1 MSPTVDK
8 SRSWRWQGSWR
19 SALGILLLAFA
30 SFGARAD
37 SIPRPEGIQ
46 PDVNFWIRVYT
57 EVTTNEGFL
66 HDERNLS
73 VIYDTL
79 KFGAGTSPRDRQRQ
93 VDERRD
99 RHIAALRRIVAALP
113 SEADR
118 DALSAEDKR
127 ILALWGP
134 NPSAIL
140 LRDATQRIRFQL
152 GQADRFKE
160 GLIRSSSWETHI
172 AETFANQGLPPELA
186 VLPHVESSFNAAA
199 YSKVGAAG
207 LWQFMRSTGRR
218 YMRVDDAVD
227 ERLDPYRST
236 EAAAQLLAY
245 NYRVLGS
252 WPLALTAYNHG
263 AAGMRRA
270 KESVGTDDFVKI
282 NRTYNSRT
290 FGFASRNFFPS
301 FLAALT
307 IDENPEK
314 YFGPLQRRPEQKFHE
329 LTMPAYVRLAT
340 LERTL
345 ALDREQLRALNP
357 AWRPAIYSG
366 TRLVPR
372 GYRLRLPAD
381 TAEKWTADLLSS
393 RLPPNEL
400 YAGQITPRTHRV
412 RRGESLASIAPKYGL
427 SAQRLAELN
436 NLSANA
442 QLRAGRRLALPEQLP
457 RVIGAPSTPAA
468 TAVVAA
474 LPASPENATAAS
486 APAEDFYVVRRGDS
500 LQLIAARVRVPEGQL
515 LRMNRLKDPD
525 RLYEGQRLRIAG
537 EPEAVVVVAATADE
551 AETKVATIDA
561 ARGEAQREG
570 AVVEVVRE
578 ETTRR
583 IGTGEPTRGR
593 YRSAATVAMEAATTP
608 EVASSVV
615 KAAEDA
621 REPVSA
627 AQAEELSP
635 ALGPVSASQALAD
648 SIDYQVRDDG
658 TIRVEATETLGH
670 YADWLRIPTQR
681 LRVVN
686 NLKAR
691 STVQLGQKL
700 KLDYSKV
707 SRETFEQLRRDYHAK
722 LQGEYFAQHRIAGTE
737 VYIVRRGD
745 SLWTMTQ
752 RFSNLPIWLLR
763 QYNPDTDL
771 SDLRA
776 GTQVVMP
783 RVEVLAGS

>member
-1 MSPTVDK
+1 M
-8 SRSWRWQGSWR
+8 
-19 SALGILLLAFA
+19 AAHA
-30 SFGARAD
+30 N
-37 SIPRPEGIQ
+37 SIPRPEALQ

-66 HDERNLS
+66 HDERNLT
-73 VIYDTL
+73 VVYDTL
-79 KFGAGTSPRDRQRQ
+79 KFDGRTSPRERQRV

-99 RHIAALRRIVAALP
+99 RHVAALRRIIAALP
-113 SEADR
+113 TEAGR
-118 DALSAEDKR
+118 DALSDEDKR
-127 ILALWGP
+127 ILAMWGP

-160 GLIRSSSWETHI
+160 GLIRSTTWEGHI

-186 VLPHVESSFNAAA
+186 ALPHVESSFNAAA

-270 KESVGTDDFVKI
+270 KETVGTDDFVKI

-314 YFGPLQRRPEQKFHE
+314 YFGAIQRRPEQKFRE
-329 LTMPAYVRLAT
+329 ITMPAYVRLAT
-340 LERTL
+340 LEQTL
-345 ALDREQLRALNP
+345 DLDREQLRALNP
-357 AWRPAIYSG
+357 AWRPPIYNG

-381 TAEKWTADLLSS
+381 TAEKWTADLLHS
-393 RLPPNEL
+393 RLPPSEL

-412 RRGESLASIAPKYGL
+412 RKGETLASIAPKYGMT
-427 SAQRLAELN
+427 AARLAEIN
-436 NLSANA
+436 GLSAGA
-442 QLRAGRRLALPEQLP
+442 SLRAGRRLHLPEQLP
-457 RVIGAPSTPAA
+457 RLLAGGAAPARA
-468 TAVVAA
+468 AVS
-474 LPASPENATAAS
+474 PSPENATAAS
-486 APAEDFYVVRRGDS
+486 APADDFYVVRRGDS
-500 LQLIAARVRVPEGQL
+500 LQAIAARVRVPEAQL
-515 LRMNRLKDPD
+515 MRMNALKDPD

-537 EPEAVVVVAATADE
+537 EPPPAVVAAAAPE
-551 AETKVATIDA
+551 EMETRVATIDA
-561 ARGEAQREG
+561 ARGEAQREV
-570 AVVEVVRE
+570 AVVEAVRE
-578 ETTRR
+578 ETTRP
-583 IGTGEPTRGR
+583 IGTGEPKRGR
-593 YRSAATVAMEAATTP
+593 PRSAAVLAMEAATTP
-608 EVASSVV
+608 DVASSVV
-615 KAAEDA
+615 QAAEVA

-627 AQAEELSP
+627 SQAEELGP
-635 ALGPVSASQALAD
+635 ALGPVSVGQALAD

-670 YADWLRIPTQR
+670 YADWLQLPTQS
-681 LRVVN
+681 LRN
-686 NLKAR
+686 LNKLKAR
-691 STVQLGQKL
+691 QPVQLGQKL
-700 KLDYSKV
+700 KLDYSRV
-707 SRETFEQLRRDYHAK
+707 SREAFEQVRRDYHAK
-722 LQGEYFAQHRIAGTE
+722 LQGEFFVQHRIAGTE

-771 SDLRA
+771 SDLRP

-783 RVEVLAGS
+783 RVEILAGS

>member
-1 MSPTVDK
+1 MSPTVQK
-8 SRSWRWQGSWR
+8 SCARARLVFV
-19 SALGILLLAFA
+19 ALLATLAAPLVA
-30 SFGARAD
+30 SAE

-46 PDVNFWIRVYT
+46 SDVNFWIRVYT

-66 HDERNLS
+66 HDERNLA
-73 VIYDTL
+73 VVYDTL
-79 KFGAGTSPRDRQRQ
+79 KFSAGSSPRERQRI

-99 RHIAALRRIVAALP
+99 QHIAALRRIIAALP
-113 SEADR
+113 TNEGR
-118 DALSAEDKR
+118 EALSAEDKR
-127 ILALWGP
+127 LLAQWGP

-140 LRDATQRIRFQL
+140 LKDATTRIRFQL
-152 GQADRFKE
+152 GQADRFRE

-172 AETFANQGLPPELA
+172 AETFANQGLPQELA

-270 KESVGTDDFVKI
+270 RESVGTDDYVKI
-282 NRTYNSRT
+282 NRTYTSRT

-314 YFGPLQRRPEQKFHE
+314 YFGALERRPEQKFRE
-329 LTMPAYVRLAT
+329 VSMPAYVRLAT
-340 LERTL
+340 LER
-345 ALDREQLRALNP
+345 AIGVDREQLRVLNP
-357 AWRPAIYSG
+357 AWRPTIYNG

-381 TAEKWTADLLSS
+381 TAEKWTPDLLAA
-393 RLPPNEL
+393 RLPANEL
-400 YAGQITPRTHRV
+400 YAGQVTPRTYRV
-412 RRGESLASIAPKYGL
+412 RKGETMQAI
-427 SAQRLAELN
+427 AQRYGMTAARLGEMN
-436 NLSANA
+436 GLSANA
-442 QLRAGRRLALPEQLP
+442 SLRAGRRLQLPEQLP
-457 RVIGAPSTPAA
+457 RTLSGAAPTAA
-468 TAVVAA
+468 VAA
-474 LPASPENATAAS
+474 AENAPPSPANATAAS
-486 APAEDFYVVRRGDS
+486 APVGEFYVVRRGDS
-500 LQLIAARVRVPEGQL
+500 LEAISARVSVPQADL
-515 LRMNRLKDPD
+515 LKMNSLRNPD
-525 RLYEGQRLRIAG
+525 FLYEGQRLRIAG
-537 EPEAVVVVAATADE
+537 EAVASTPAETEVKVAA
-551 AETKVATIDA
+551 IDA

-570 AVVEVVRE
+570 AAVEVVRE
-578 ETTRR
+578 EITRP
-583 IGTGEPTRGR
+583 IGSGEPTRGR
-593 YRSAATVAMEAATTP
+593 ARSAATVAMEAATTP
-608 EVASSVV
+608 EVATAVV
-615 KAAEDA
+615 QAAESA

-635 ALGPVSASQALAD
+635 ALGPVSASQGLAD

-658 TIRVEATETLGH
+658 SIRVEATETLGQ
-670 YADWLRIPTQR
+670 YADWLQIPTQK
-681 LRVVN
+681 LRNVN
-686 NLKAR
+686 KLKPKQP
-691 STVQLGQKL
+691 VLLGQKL
-700 KLDYSKV
+700 NLDYSRV
-707 SRETFEQLRRDYHAK
+707 SREAFEQVRRDYHAR
-722 LQGEYFAQHRIAGTE
+722 LQGEFFVQHRIAGTE

-752 RFSNLPIWLLR
+752 KFSNLPIWLLR

-771 SDLRA
+771 SDLRP

-783 RVEVLAGS
+783 KVEVVSGS

>member
-1 MSPTVDK
+1 MLFV
-8 SRSWRWQGSWR
+8 
-19 SALGILLLAFA
+19 ALLATLA
-30 SFGARAD
+30 APLVSAAD
-37 SIPRPEGIQ
+37 KIPRPEGIQ
-46 PDVNFWIRVYT
+46 SDVNFWVRVYT
-57 EVTTNEGFL
+57 EVTTNEGLL
-66 HDERNLS
+66 HDERNLA
-73 VIYDTL
+73 VVYDTL
-79 KFGAGTSPRDRQRQ
+79 KFSAGSSPRERQHQ

-99 RHIAALRRIVAALP
+99 RHIAALRRIIAALP
-113 SEADR
+113 TEAGR
-118 DALSAEDKR
+118 AGLSAEDKR
-127 ILALWGP
+127 VLALWGP
-134 NPSAIL
+134 NPSPIIL
-140 LRDATQRIRFQL
+140 REATSRIRFQL

-270 KESVGTDDFVKI
+270 KESVGTDDYVRI
-282 NRTYNSRT
+282 NRTYTSRT

-314 YFGPLQRRPEQKFHE
+314 YFAALERRPEQKFRE
-329 LTMPAYVRLAT
+329 ITMPAYIRLST
-340 LERTL
+340 LER
-345 ALDREQLRALNP
+345 ALNVDREQLRVLNP
-357 AWRPAIYSG
+357 AWRPTIYNG

-372 GYRLRLPAD
+372 GYQLRLPAD
-381 TAEKWTADLLSS
+381 TAEKWTPDLLSAKV
-393 RLPPNEL
+393 PANEL
-400 YAGQITPRTHRV
+400 YAGQITPRTHKV
-412 RRGESLASIAPKYGL
+412 RKGETMAAI
-427 SAQRLAELN
+427 AQRYGMSAARLGEMN
-436 NLSANA
+436 GMSANA
-442 QLRAGRRLALPEQLP
+442 SLRAGRRLQLPEQLP
-457 RVIGAPSTPAA
+457 RTLSGAAPAA
-468 TAVVAA
+468 TVAA
-474 LPASPENATAAS
+474 TENAPASPANATAAS
-486 APAEDFYVVRRGDS
+486 APLGEFYVVRRGDS
-500 LQLIAARVRVPEGQL
+500 LETISSRVGVPQAEL
-515 LRMNRLKDPD
+515 LKMNSLRNPD
-525 RLYEGQRLRIAG
+525 FLYEGQRLRIAG
-537 EPEAVVVVAATADE
+537 EAVAVTQAEADVKVAA
-551 AETKVATIDA
+551 IDA

-570 AVVEVVRE
+570 AAVEVVRE
-578 ETTRR
+578 ETTRP
-583 IGTGEPTRGR
+583 IGSGEPTRGR
-593 YRSAATVAMEAATTP
+593 ARSAAAVAMEAASTP
-608 EVASSVV
+608 EVATAVV
-615 KAAEDA
+615 QAAESA

-635 ALGPVSASQALAD
+635 ALGPVSVTQGLAD
-648 SIDYQVRDDG
+648 SIDYQVREDG
-658 TIRVEATETLGH
+658 TIRVEATETLGQ
-670 YADWLRIPTQR
+670 YADWLQIPTQK
-681 LRVVN
+681 LRTVN
-686 NLKAR
+686 KLKAR
-691 STVQLGQKL
+691 QPVLLGQKL
-700 KLDYSKV
+700 ALDYSRV
-707 SRETFEQLRRDYHAK
+707 SREAFEQVRRDYHAK
-722 LQGEYFAQHRIAGTE
+722 LQAEFFVQHRIAGTE

-752 RFSNLPIWLLR
+752 KFSNLPVWLLR

-783 RVEVLAGS
+783 RVEVVSGS

>member
-1 MSPTVDK
+1 MSPTVVK
-8 SRSWRWQGSWR
+8 LPPAVRIL
-19 SALGILLLAFA
+19 ALSLLGLAA
-30 SFGARAD
+30 VISSGTAGAAQV
-37 SIPRPEGIQ
+37 IPRPEGIQ
-46 PDVNFWIRVYT
+46 QDVNFWIRVYT
-57 EVTTNEGFL
+57 EITTNEGFL

-73 VIYDTL
+73 VVYDTL
-79 KFGAGTSPRDRQRQ
+79 KFSAGSSQRERERQ
-93 VDERRD
+93 VDDRRD
-99 RHIAALRRIVAALP
+99 RYIAALRRIATALAT
-113 SEADR
+113 EAGR
-118 DALSAEDKR
+118 DGLSDEDKR
-127 ILALWGP
+127 VLALWGP
-134 NPSAIL
+134 NASTIL
-140 LRDATQRIRFQL
+140 LRDATERIRFQL
-152 GQADRFKE
+152 GQSDRFKE
-160 GLIRSSSWETHI
+160 DLIRSSTWQPHI

-245 NYRVLGS
+245 NYQVLGT

-270 KESVGTDDFVKI
+270 RETVGTDDFVKI

-307 IDENPEK
+307 VDENPEK
-314 YFGPLQRRPEQKFHE
+314 YFGPLDRRPELKFRE
-329 LTMPAYVRLAT
+329 LPMPAYVRLTT
-340 LERTL
+340 LERAL
-345 ALDREQLRALNP
+345 GLDREQLRMLNP
-357 AWRPAIYSG
+357 AWRPPIYNG

-381 TAEKWTADLLSS
+381 TAEKWTAELLAA

-412 RRGESLASIAPKYGL
+412 LKGESMAMIAARYGL
-427 SAQRLAELN
+427 SAQRLAEMN
-436 NLSANA
+436 SLSTNA
-442 QLRAGRRLALPEQLP
+442 QLRPGRRLALPEELP
-457 RVIGAPSTPAA
+457 RVIGAPQTAESVAVA
-468 TAVVAA
+468 AVVT
-474 LPASPENATAAS
+474 PSPENATAAS
-486 APAEDFYVVRRGDS
+486 APAKDYYVVRRGDS
-500 LQLIAARVRVPEGQL
+500 LQAIAARVKIPEAQL
-515 LRMNRLKDPD
+515 LKMNSLKDPD

-537 EPEAVVVVAATADE
+537 SEPTAVLAATAPDE
-551 AETKVATIDA
+551 VDTKVASIDA

-570 AVVEVVRE
+570 AAVELIRE
-578 ETTRR
+578 ESTRP
-583 IGTGEPTRGR
+583 IGSGEPTRGR
-593 YRSAATVAMEAATTP
+593 PRSAAVVAMEAATTP
-608 EVASSVV
+608 EVATS
-615 KAAEDA
+615 EDA

-627 AQAEELSP
+627 SQAEELSP
-635 ALGPVSASQALAD
+635 ALGPASATQGLAD

-658 TIRVEATETLGH
+658 SIRIEATETLGH
-670 YADWLRIPTQR
+670 YADWLQVPTQR
-681 LRVVN
+681 LR
-686 NLKAR
+686 NLNKLKPRQA
-691 STVQLGQKL
+691 VQLGQKL
-700 KLDYSKV
+700 QLDYSRV
-707 SRETFEQLRRDYHAK
+707 SRETFERVRRDYHAK
-722 LQGEYFAQHRIAGTE
+722 LQGEFFAQHRISGTE

-752 RFSNLPIWLLR
+752 KFSNLPIWLLR

-771 SDLRA
+771 SDLRP

-783 RVEVLAGS
+783 KVEIVAGG

>member
-1 MSPTVDK
+1 MSPTVT
-8 SRSWRWQGSWR
+8 RPTFPVRLA
-19 SALGILLLAFA
+19 ALFLFFA
-30 SFGARAD
+30 IASLGRAE
-37 SIPRPEGIQ
+37 SVPRPEGIKQ
-46 PDVNFWIRVYT
+46 DVEFWIRVYT
-57 EVTTNEGFL
+57 EVTTNEGLL

-73 VIYDTL
+73 IVYDTV
-79 KFGAGTSPRDRQRQ
+79 KFSAGSSSRERQRL

-99 RHIAALRRIVAALP
+99 RHIAALRRIIAALP
-113 SEADR
+113 TEAGR
-118 DALSAEDKR
+118 ESLSVEDKR
-127 ILALWGP
+127 LLALWGP
-134 NPSAIL
+134 NTSAIL
-140 LRDATQRIRFQL
+140 LKEATQRIRFQL

-172 AETFANQGLPPELA
+172 AETFANQGLPKELA

-290 FGFASRNFFPS
+290 FGFASRNFYPS

-314 YFGPLQRRPEQKFHE
+314 YFGQFERRPEQKFRE
-329 LTMPAYVRLAT
+329 VTMPAYVRLAT
-340 LERTL
+340 LER
-345 ALDREQLRALNP
+345 ALSIDREQLRVLNP
-357 AWRPAIYSG
+357 GWRPTIFNG
-366 TRLVPR
+366 TRLIPR

-381 TAEKWTADLLSS
+381 TAEKWTSEMLAS
-393 RLPPNEL
+393 RLPSNEL
-400 YAGQITPRTHRV
+400 YAGQVVARTHRV
-412 RRGESLASIAPKYGL
+412 RRGETLAAIAARHGMT
-427 SAQRLAELN
+427 AARLAEMN
-436 NLSANA
+436 GISPSA
-442 QLRAGRRLALPEQLP
+442 QLRAGRRLNLPEQLP
-457 RVIGAPSTPAA
+457 RLLAAANAAPPSPAA
-468 TAVVAA
+468 TS
-474 LPASPENATAAS
+474 PSPENATAAS
-486 APAEDFYVVRRGDS
+486 APADDFYVVRRGDS
-500 LQLIAARVRVPEGQL
+500 LQVIAARVRVPEAHL
-515 LRMNRLKDPD
+515 LSMNSLKDPD

-537 EPEAVVVVAATADE
+537 SLRAEIAAASE
-551 AETKVATIDA
+551 VESETKVAAIDA

-570 AVVEVVRE
+570 AVVEAVRE
-578 ETTRR
+578 ETTRP
-583 IGTGEPTRGR
+583 IGSGEPFRGR
-593 YRSAATVAMEAATTP
+593 PRSAAAAAMEAATTT

-615 KAAEDA
+615 QAAEVA

-627 AQAEELSP
+627 SQAEELGP
-635 ALGPVSASQALAD
+635 ALGPVAVAQALAD

-658 TIRVEATETLGH
+658 SIRVEATETLGH
-670 YADWLRIPTQR
+670 YADWLKLPTQR
-681 LRVVN
+681 LRN
-686 NLKAR
+686 LNKLKAR
-691 STVQLGQKL
+691 QPVQLGQKL
-700 KLDYSKV
+700 GLDYSRV
-707 SRETFEQLRRDYHAK
+707 SRETFEQIRRDYHAK
-722 LQGEYFAQHRIAGTE
+722 MQGEYFAQHRIAGTE

-752 RFSNLPIWLLR
+752 KFSNLPIWLLR

-783 RVEVLAGS
+783 RVEVLSGS

>member
-1 MSPTVDK
+1 MRK
-8 SRSWRWQGSWR
+8 
-19 SALGILLLAFA
+19 SALGIVFLLSAGFA
-30 SFGARAD
+30 AQAN
-37 SIPRPEGIQ
+37 SIPRPAGIQ
-46 PDVNFWIRVYT
+46 EDVNFWIRVYT

-66 HDERNLS
+66 HDERNLG
-73 VIYDTL
+73 VVYDTL
-79 KFGAGTSPRDRQRQ
+79 KFGPGTSSRERQRQ

-99 RHIAALRRIVAALP
+99 RHIAALRRIIAALP
-113 SEADR
+113 TESGRE
-118 DALSAEDKR
+118 ALSADDKR
-127 ILALWGP
+127 ILAMWGP
-134 NPSAIL
+134 NPSVVIL
-140 LRDATQRIRFQL
+140 REATQRIRFQL

-160 GLIRSSSWETHI
+160 GLIRSSQWETHI

-227 ERLDPYRST
+227 ERLDPYRAT

-282 NRTYNSRT
+282 NRTYSSRT

-314 YFGPLQRRPEQKFHE
+314 YFGALQRRPEIKFHE
-329 LTMPAYVRLAT
+329 VAMPAYVRLAT
-340 LERTL
+340 LERTVGV
-345 ALDREQLRALNP
+345 DRERLRALNP
-357 AWRPAIYSG
+357 AWRPAIYDGS
-366 TRLVPR
+366 RLVPR
-372 GYRLRLPAD
+372 GYRLRLPPD
-381 TAEKWTADLLSS
+381 LSEKWTADLLMARVPS
-393 RLPPNEL
+393 NEL
-400 YAGQITPRTHRV
+400 YAGQISPRSHRV
-412 RRGESLASIAPKYGL
+412 RRGESLEGIASRYGL
-427 SAQRLAELN
+427 TAARLAQMN
-436 NLSANA
+436 GISAKA
-442 QLRAGRRLALPEQLP
+442 QLRAGRSLRLPEQLP
-457 RVIGAPSTPAA
+457 RVMGAPASGA
-468 TAVVAA
+468 TVVAA
-474 LPASPENATAAS
+474 ATPVSSPENATAAT
-486 APAEDFYVVRRGDS
+486 APADDFYVVRRGDS
-500 LQLIAARVRVPEGQL
+500 LQAIAARVRVPEGQL
-515 LRMNRLKDPD
+515 LRMNSLKDPD

-537 EPEAVVVVAATADE
+537 EAPVVTVAAVTADQAE
-551 AETKVATIDA
+551 AKVAAIDA
-561 ARGEAQREG
+561 ARGEAQREV
-570 AVVEVVRE
+570 AAVEVVRE
-578 ETTRR
+578 ETTRP
-583 IGTGEPTRGR
+583 IGTGEPRRGR
-593 YRSAATVAMEAATTP
+593 VRTAAVVAMEAATTP
-608 EVASSVV
+608 DVASSVV
-615 KAAEDA
+615 EAAETA

-627 AQAEELSP
+627 SQAEELSP
-635 ALGPVSASQALAD
+635 ALGPVSVSQGLAD

-658 TIRVEATETLGH
+658 SIRVEATETLGH
-670 YADWLRIPTQR
+670 YADWLQLPTQR

-686 NLKAR
+686 KIKPR
-691 STVQLGQKL
+691 QPVQLGQKL
-700 KLDYSKV
+700 QLDYSKV
-707 SRETFEQLRRDYHAK
+707 SRETFETIRRDYHAK
-722 LQGEYFAQHRIAGTE
+722 LQGEFFAQHRIAGTE

-752 RFSNLPIWLLR
+752 RFSNLPVWLLR

-783 RVEVLAGS
+783 KVEVLAGS

>member
-1 MSPTVDK
+1 MSPTVQK
-8 SRSWRWQGSWR
+8 SYA
-19 SALGILLLAFA
+19 SARLVLLGVLAA
-30 SFGARAD
+30 LSFPLIARAD

-46 PDVNFWIRVYT
+46 SDVNFWIRVYT

-66 HDERNLS
+66 HDERNLA
-73 VIYDTL
+73 VVYDTL
-79 KFGAGTSPRDRQRQ
+79 KFSAGSSPRDRQRM

-99 RHIAALRRIVAALP
+99 RHIAALRRIIVALP
-113 SEADR
+113 TEAGR
-118 DALSAEDKR
+118 EALSAEDKR
-127 ILALWGP
+127 LLAQWGP
-134 NPSAIL
+134 SPSPIL
-140 LRDATQRIRFQL
+140 LKDATTRIRFQL

-160 GLIRSSSWETHI
+160 GLLRSSSWETHI

-270 KESVGTDDFVKI
+270 KESVGTDDYVKI
-282 NRTYNSRT
+282 NRTYTSRT

-314 YFGPLQRRPEQKFHE
+314 YFGTLQRRPEQKFRE
-329 LTMPAYVRLAT
+329 VAMPAYVRLAT
-340 LERTL
+340 LER
-345 ALDREQLRALNP
+345 ALDVDREQLRALNP
-357 AWRPAIYSG
+357 AWRPTIYNG

-381 TAEKWTADLLSS
+381 TSEKWTPELLAA
-393 RLPPNEL
+393 RLPANEL
-400 YAGQITPRTHRV
+400 YAGQVTPRTHRV
-412 RRGESLASIAPKYGL
+412 RKGESMAAIAKRYGMT
-427 SAQRLAELN
+427 AARLGEMN
-436 NLSANA
+436 GLSANA
-442 QLRAGRRLALPEQLP
+442 SLRAGRRLQLPEQLP
-457 RVIGAPSTPAA
+457 RTLSGATPA
-468 TAVVAA
+468 TTVAA
-474 LPASPENATAAS
+474 TETAAASPANATAAS
-486 APAEDFYVVRRGDS
+486 APVGEFYVVRRGDS
-500 LQLIAARVRVPEGQL
+500 LQLIAGKVGVPEAQL
-515 LRMNRLKDPD
+515 LKMNSLRNPD
-525 RLYEGQRLRIAG
+525 FLYEGQRLRIAG
-537 EPEAVVVVAATADE
+537 EAVAITPAETEVKVAA
-551 AETKVATIDA
+551 IDA

-570 AVVEVVRE
+570 AAVEVVRE
-578 ETTRR
+578 ETTRP
-583 IGTGEPTRGR
+583 IGTGEPRRGR
-593 YRSAATVAMEAATTP
+593 SRSAAAVAMAAATTP

-615 KAAEDA
+615 QAAETA

-627 AQAEELSP
+627 AQAEALSP
-635 ALGPVSASQALAD
+635 ALGPVSVSQGLAD

-658 TIRVEATETLGH
+658 SIRVEATETLGQ
-670 YADWLRIPTQR
+670 YADWLQIPTQK
-681 LRVVN
+681 LRN
-686 NLKAR
+686 LNKLKAR
-691 STVQLGQKL
+691 QPVLLGQKL
-700 KLDYSKV
+700 NLDYSRV
-707 SRETFEQLRRDYHAK
+707 SREAFEQVRRDYHAK
-722 LQGEYFAQHRIAGTE
+722 LQGEFFVQHRIAGTE

-783 RVEVLAGS
+783 KVEVVSGS

>member
-1 MSPTVDK
+1 MP
-8 SRSWRWQGSWR
+8 RPI
-19 SALGILLLAFA
+19 SAWIALKAGLLLAGLLTA
-30 SFGARAD
+30 ALPAAANSQAR
-37 SIPRPEGIQ
+37 IPRPEGIQ
-46 PDVNFWIRVYT
+46 QDVNFWVRVYT

-73 VIYDTL
+73 IVYDTL
-79 KFGAGTSPRDRQRQ
+79 KFGANTSSRERQRI

-113 SEADR
+113 TEEGRA
-118 DALSAEDKR
+118 ALSQEDR
-127 ILALWGP
+127 RLLGLWGP
-134 NPSAIL
+134 NANAVL
-140 LRDATQRIRFQL
+140 LRDAMQRIRFQL

-160 GLIRSSSWETHI
+160 GLIRSSTWETHI

-218 YMRVDDAVD
+218 YMRIDDAVD

-245 NYRVLGS
+245 NYRVLNS

-270 KESVGTDDFVKI
+270 KETVGTDDFVKI

-314 YFGPLQRRPEQKFHE
+314 YFGPLQRRPEQKFRE
-329 LTMPAYVRLAT
+329 ITMPAYVRLTT

-345 ALDREQLRALNP
+345 GVDREQLRALNP
-357 AWRPAIYSG
+357 GWRPTIYSG

-381 TAEKWTADLLSS
+381 TAENWTAELLSS
-393 RLPPNEL
+393 KLPANEL

-427 SAQRLAELN
+427 TAQRLASLN
-436 NLSANA
+436 GLSPNA
-442 QLRAGRRLALPEQLP
+442 QLRAGRHLQLPERLP
-457 RVIGAPSTPAA
+457 RVIGAPA
-468 TAVVAA
+468 TAGAEVVAS
-474 LPASPENATAAS
+474 LPASPENATAAT
-486 APAEDFYVVRRGDS
+486 APADDFYVVRRGDS

-537 EPEAVVVVAATADE
+537 EPEPAVVVAATAEE
-551 AETKVATIDA
+551 AESKVATIDA
-561 ARGEAQREG
+561 ARGEARREV
-570 AVVEVVRE
+570 AAVEVVRE
-578 ETTRR
+578 ETTRP
-583 IGTGEPTRGR
+583 IGSGEPRRGR
-593 YRSAATVAMEAATTP
+593 ARSAAVVAMEAASTP
-608 EVASSVV
+608 EVASAVV
-615 KAAEDA
+615 QAAEVA

-627 AQAEELSP
+627 SQAEDLSP
-635 ALGPVSASQALAD
+635 ALGPVAVTQGLAD
-648 SIDYQVRDDG
+648 SIDYQVREDG
-658 TIRVEATETLGH
+658 TIRVEGTETLGH
-670 YADWLRIPTQR
+670 YADWLQLPTQR
-681 LRVVN
+681 LRTLN
-686 NLKAR
+686 KLKSR
-691 STVQLGQKL
+691 QPVHLGQKL
-700 KLDYSKV
+700 ALDYSKV

-722 LQGEYFAQHRIAGTE
+722 LQGEFFVQHRIAGTE

>member
-1 MSPTVDK
+1 MSPTVK
-8 SRSWRWQGSWR
+8 NFFLGAVIV
-19 SALGILLLAFA
+19 ALNVVWA
-30 SFGARAD
+30 SGMATATARAE

-46 PDVNFWIRVYT
+46 SDVNFWIRVYT
-57 EVTTNEGFL
+57 QVTTNEGLL
-66 HDERNLS
+66 HDERNLD
-73 VIYDTL
+73 VVYDTL
-79 KFGAGTSPRDRQRQ
+79 KFGAGTASRERQRI
-93 VDERRD
+93 VDDRREL
-99 RHIAALRRIVAALP
+99 HVATLRRIAAALP
-113 SEADR
+113 TEAAR
-118 DALSAEDKR
+118 EALSEEDKR
-127 ILALWGP
+127 VLAMWGP
-134 NPSAIL
+134 NVSVIV

-152 GQADRFKE
+152 GQSDRFKE

-218 YMRVDDAVD
+218 YMRIDDAVD

-270 KESVGTDDFVKI
+270 KETVGTDDFVKI
-282 NRTYNSRT
+282 NRTYSSRT

-314 YFGPLQRRPEQKFHE
+314 YFGQLDRRPEVKFRE
-329 LTMPAYVRLAT
+329 LPMPAYVRLTT

-345 ALDREQLRALNP
+345 GVDREQLRVLNP
-357 AWRPAIYSG
+357 AWRPTIYQG

-372 GYRLRLPAD
+372 GYHLRLPAD
-381 TAEKWTADLLSS
+381 TAERWTSDLLAT
-393 RLPPNEL
+393 RLPANEL

-412 RRGESLASIAPKYGL
+412 RRGESLGNIAERYGMT
-427 SAQRLAELN
+427 AARLAEMN
-436 NLSANA
+436 GISPNA
-442 QLRAGRRLALPEQLP
+442 QLRTGRRLQLPEQLP
-457 RVIGAPSTPAA
+457 RVLGAPAAAIVAASTPA
-468 TAVVAA
+468 
-474 LPASPENATAAS
+474 PSPQNATAAS

-500 LQLIAARVRVPEGQL
+500 LQAIAARVRVPEAQL
-515 LRMNRLKDPD
+515 LKMNALKDPD

-537 EPEAVVVVAATADE
+537 EVPAVVIAASTSE
-551 AETKVATIDA
+551 EVETKVAVIDA

-570 AVVEVVRE
+570 AAVAVVRE
-578 ETTRR
+578 ETTRP
-583 IGTGEPTRGR
+583 IGSGEPKRGR
-593 YRSAATVAMEAATTP
+593 VRSAAVVAMEAATTP
-608 EVASSVV
+608 DVANSVV
-615 KAAEDA
+615 QAAEGA

-627 AQAEELSP
+627 SQAEDLSP
-635 ALGPVSASQALAD
+635 ALGPVSVSQGLAD

-658 TIRVEATETLGH
+658 SIRVEATETLGQ
-670 YADWLRIPTQR
+670 YADWLQIPTQK
-681 LRVVN
+681 LRN
-686 NLKAR
+686 LNRLKAR
-691 STVQLGQKL
+691 QPVLLGQKL
-700 KLDYSKV
+700 KLDYARV

-722 LQGEYFAQHRIAGTE
+722 LQGEFFVQHRIAGTE

-783 RVEVLAGS
+783 RVEILAGS

>member
-1 MSPTVDK
+1 MSPTVQK
-8 SRSWRWQGSWR
+8 SYA
-19 SALGILLLAFA
+19 SARLVLVALLVTLIAPLV
-30 SFGARAD
+30 ARGE
-37 SIPRPEGIQ
+37 SIPRPAGIQ
-46 PDVNFWIRVYT
+46 EDVNFWIRVYT
-57 EVTTNEGFL
+57 EVTTNEGLL
-66 HDERNLS
+66 HDERNLG
-73 VIYDTL
+73 VVYDTI
-79 KFGAGTSPRDRQRQ
+79 KFSAGGSSKERQRV

-99 RHIAALRRIVAALP
+99 RHIAALRRIIAALP
-113 SEADR
+113 TEAGR

-127 ILALWGP
+127 LLALWGP
-134 NPSAIL
+134 NPSAIIL
-140 LRDATQRIRFQL
+140 KDATTRIRFQL

-160 GLIRSSSWETHI
+160 GLVRSSSWETHI

-270 KESVGTDDFVKI
+270 KESVGTDDYVRI
-282 NRTYNSRT
+282 NRSYSSRT

-314 YFGPLQRRPEQKFHE
+314 YFGALERRPEQKFRE
-329 LTMPAYVRLAT
+329 VTMPAYVRLAT

-345 ALDREQLRALNP
+345 GVDREQLRVLNP
-357 AWRPAIYSG
+357 AWRPTIYNG

-381 TAEKWTADLLSS
+381 MGEKWTPDLLAA
-393 RLPPNEL
+393 RLPANEL
-400 YAGQITPRTHRV
+400 YAGQVTPRTHRV
-412 RRGESLASIAPKYGL
+412 RKGETLAAI
-427 SAQRLAELN
+427 AQRYGMTAARLGEMN
-436 NLSANA
+436 GLSANA
-442 QLRAGRRLALPEQLP
+442 SLRAGRRLQLPEQLP
-457 RVIGAPSTPAA
+457 RTLSGAAPAVTVASTASAASAEAAAPSPA
-468 TAVVAA
+468 
-474 LPASPENATAAS
+474 NATAAS
-486 APAEDFYVVRRGDS
+486 APVGEFYVVRRGDS
-500 LQLIAARVRVPEGQL
+500 LEAISARVSVPQAQL
-515 LRMNRLKDPD
+515 LKMNSLRNPD
-525 RLYEGQRLRIAG
+525 FLYEGQRLRIAG
-537 EPEAVVVVAATADE
+537 EAVAVTQAEADVKVAA
-551 AETKVATIDA
+551 IDA

-570 AVVEVVRE
+570 AAVQVVRE
-578 ETTRR
+578 ETTRP
-583 IGTGEPTRGR
+583 IGSGEPTRGR
-593 YRSAATVAMEAATTP
+593 PRSAAAVAMAAATTP
-608 EVASSVV
+608 EVATSVV
-615 KAAEDA
+615 QAAESA

-627 AQAEELSP
+627 SQAEELSP
-635 ALGPVSASQALAD
+635 ALGPVSVSQGLAD
-648 SIDYQVRDDG
+648 SIDYQVREDG
-658 TIRVEATETLGH
+658 SIRVEATETLGQ
-670 YADWLRIPTQR
+670 YADWLQIPTQK
-681 LRVVN
+681 LRNVN
-686 NLKAR
+686 KLKPKQP
-691 STVQLGQKL
+691 VLLGQKL
-700 KLDYSKV
+700 NLDYSRV
-707 SRETFEQLRRDYHAK
+707 SREAFEQVRRDYHAK
-722 LQGEYFAQHRIAGTE
+722 LQGEFFVQHRIAGTE

-752 RFSNLPIWLLR
+752 KFSNLPIWLLR

-783 RVEVLAGS
+783 RVEVVSGS

>member
-1 MSPTVDK
+1 MSPTVLK
-8 SRSWRWQGSWR
+8 RRPPARFLVLS
-19 SALGILLLAFA
+19 LCLLAQML
-30 SFGARAD
+30 SPEIARAD
-37 SIPRPEGIQ
+37 VIPRPEGIQ
-46 PDVNFWIRVYT
+46 QDVNFWIRVYT
-57 EVTTNEGFL
+57 EITTNEGFL

-73 VIYDTL
+73 VVYETL
-79 KFGAGTSPRDRQRQ
+79 KFSAGSSPRERERQ
-93 VDERRD
+93 VDDRRD
-99 RHIAALRRIVAALP
+99 RYVASLRRIAAALSNGGTREGL
-113 SEADR
+113 SE
-118 DALSAEDKR
+118 EDKR
-127 ILALWGP
+127 VLVLWGS
-134 NPSAIL
+134 NASAIL
-140 LRDATQRIRFQL
+140 LRDAAERIRFQL

-160 GLIRSSSWETHI
+160 GLIRSSTWQTHI

-245 NYRVLGS
+245 KYQVLGT

-270 KESVGTDDFVKI
+270 RETVGTDDFVKI
-282 NRTYNSRT
+282 NRTYTSRT

-307 IDENPEK
+307 IDESPEK
-314 YFGPLQRRPEQKFHE
+314 YFGPLDRRPELKFRE
-329 LTMPAYVRLAT
+329 LSMPAYVRLTT

-345 ALDREQLRALNP
+345 GLDREQLRTLNP
-357 AWRPAIYSG
+357 AWRPPIYNG

-381 TAEKWTADLLSS
+381 TKEKWTADLLAS

-400 YAGQITPRTHRV
+400 YAGQVSPRTHRV
-412 RRGESLASIAPKYGL
+412 HKGETMAAIAARYGM
-427 SAQRLAELN
+427 SAQRLAEMN
-436 NLSANA
+436 SLSTNA
-442 QLRAGRRLALPEQLP
+442 QLRPGRRLALPEELP
-457 RVIGAPSTPAA
+457 RVIGAPQTADSAA
-468 TAVVAA
+468 VAAVVT
-474 LPASPENATAAS
+474 PSPENATAAS
-486 APAEDFYVVRRGDS
+486 APAEDYYVVRRGDS
-500 LQLIAARVRVPEGQL
+500 LQLIAARVKVPEAQIL
-515 LRMNRLKDPD
+515 KMNSLKDPD

-537 EPEAVVVVAATADE
+537 VEPTAVLAAAAPDE
-551 AETKVATIDA
+551 VDSKVADIDA

-570 AVVEVVRE
+570 AVVEVIRE
-578 ETTRR
+578 ETTRP
-583 IGTGEPTRGR
+583 IGSGEPKRGR
-593 YRSAATVAMEAATTP
+593 PRSAAVVAMEQATTT
-608 EVASSVV
+608 EVATSVV

-627 AQAEELSP
+627 SQAEELSP
-635 ALGPVSASQALAD
+635 ALGPVSATQALAD

-658 TIRVEATETLGH
+658 SIRVEATETLGH
-670 YADWLRIPTQR
+670 YADWLQVPTQR
-681 LRVVN
+681 LR
-686 NLKAR
+686 NLNKLKPR
-691 STVQLGQKL
+691 QPVQLGQKL
-700 KLDYSKV
+700 QLDYSRV
-707 SRETFEQLRRDYHAK
+707 SRESFEQARRDYHAK
-722 LQGEYFAQHRIAGTE
+722 LQGEFFAQHRISGTE

-752 RFSNLPIWLLR
+752 KFSNLPIWLLR

-771 SDLRA
+771 SDLRP

-783 RVEVLAGS
+783 KVEIVAGG

>member
-1 MSPTVDK
+1 MSPTVRN
-8 SRSWRWQGSWR
+8 SVRRLRW
-19 SALGILLLAFA
+19 SAVKALVVVLCAPLLA
-30 SFGARAD
+30 RAEA
-37 SIPRPEGIQ
+37 IPRPEGIQ
-46 PDVNFWIRVYT
+46 TDVNFWIRVYT

-66 HDERNLS
+66 HDERNLA
-73 VIYDTL
+73 VVYDTL
-79 KFGAGTSPRDRQRQ
+79 KFSAGSSSRDRQRL

-99 RHIAALRRIVAALP
+99 RHIVSLRRIVSALGTD
-113 SEADR
+113 AGR
-118 DALSAEDKR
+118 DGLSDEDKR
-127 ILALWGP
+127 LLALWGP
-134 NPSAIL
+134 NPSAII
-140 LRDATQRIRFQL
+140 LRDAMERIRFQL

-160 GLIRSSSWETHI
+160 GLIRSSTWEAHI
-172 AETFANQGLPPELA
+172 AEAFANQGLPPELA

-245 NYRVLGS
+245 NYRALGS

-270 KESVGTDDFVKI
+270 RDTVGSDDYVKI

-314 YFGPLQRRPEQKFHE
+314 YFGPLERRPEQKFRE
-329 LTMPAYVRLAT
+329 VSMPAYVRLST

-345 ALDREQLRALNP
+345 GLDREQLRLLNP
-357 AWRPAIYSG
+357 AWRPTIFNG

-372 GYRLRLPAD
+372 GYRLRLPVD
-381 TAEKWTADLLSS
+381 TAEKWTPELLSA
-393 RLPPNEL
+393 RLPSNEL
-400 YAGQITPRTHRV
+400 YAGQVTPRTHRV
-412 RRGESLASIAPKYGL
+412 RRGETMAAIAQRYGMTADRLAAMNGL
-427 SAQRLAELN
+427 STGAA
-436 NLSANA
+436 
-442 QLRAGRRLALPEQLP
+442 LRAGRRLALPEQLP
-457 RVIGAPSTPAA
+457 RMLTASAAPAA
-468 TAVVAA
+468 TAAA
-474 LPASPENATAAS
+474 TAAASPSPENATAAT

-500 LQLIAARVRVPEGQL
+500 LQLIAARVRVPEAYL
-515 LRMNRLKDPD
+515 LKMNSLKNPD
-525 RLYEGQRLRIAG
+525 FLYEGQRLRIAG
-537 EPEAVVVVAATADE
+537 EATVVVTAATEAESEVKVAA
-551 AETKVATIDA
+551 IDA

-570 AVVEVVRE
+570 AAVEVVRE
-578 ETTRR
+578 ETTRP
-583 IGTGEPTRGR
+583 IGSGEPTRGR
-593 YRSAATVAMEAATTP
+593 ARSAAAVAMAAASTT
-608 EVASSVV
+608 EVATSVV
-615 KAAEDA
+615 QAAEGA

-627 AQAEELSP
+627 SQAEALSP
-635 ALGPVSASQALAD
+635 ALGPAGVSQGLAD
-648 SIDYQVRDDG
+648 SIDYQIRDDG
-658 TIRVEATETLGH
+658 SIRVEATETLGQ
-670 YADWLRIPTQR
+670 YADWLQIATQK
-681 LRVVN
+681 LRVLN
-686 NLKAR
+686 KLK
-691 STVQLGQKL
+691 SKQPVLLGQKL
-700 KLDYSKV
+700 NLDYSRV
-707 SRETFEQLRRDYHAK
+707 SREAFEQLRRDYHAK
-722 LQGEYFAQHRIAGTE
+722 LQGEFFVSHRIAGTE

-752 RFSNLPIWLLR
+752 KFSNLPIWLLR

-783 RVEVLAGS
+783 KVEVLAGS

>member
-1 MSPTVDK
+1 MSPTLKNRLDRIQTAAAGLV
-8 SRSWRWQGSWR
+8 
-19 SALGILLLAFA
+19 LAVCLTA
-30 SFGARAD
+30 SMAVRAD

-66 HDERNLS
+66 HDERNLT
-73 VIYDTL
+73 VVYDTL
-79 KFGAGTSPRDRQRQ
+79 KFGAGTSPRERQRQ
-93 VDERRD
+93 VDDRRD
-99 RHIAALRRIVAALP
+99 RHIASLRRIIAALP
-113 SEADR
+113 TEAGR
-118 DALSAEDKR
+118 EALSDEDKR
-127 ILALWGP
+127 LLALWGP
-134 NPSAIL
+134 NPSPIL

-152 GQADRFKE
+152 GQSDRFKE
-160 GLIRSSSWETHI
+160 GLIRSSSWSTHI

-207 LWQFMRSTGRR
+207 LWQFMRSTGKR

-270 KESVGTDDFVKI
+270 RDTVGTDDFVKI

-314 YFGPLQRRPEQKFHE
+314 YFGPLDRRPEQKFRE
-329 LTMPAYVRLAT
+329 VTMPAYVRLTT

-345 ALDREQLRALNP
+345 GLEREQLRALNP
-357 AWRPAIYSG
+357 AWRPTIYNG

-381 TAEKWTADLLSS
+381 MPDKWTADLLQS
-393 RLPPNEL
+393 RLPSNEL
-400 YAGQITPRTHRV
+400 YAGQVTPRSHRV
-412 RRGESLASIAPKYGL
+412 RKGETLASIAPRYGMT
-427 SAQRLAELN
+427 AARLGEMN
-436 NLSANA
+436 GLSANA
-442 QLRAGRRLALPEQLP
+442 QLRAGRRLTLPEQLP
-457 RVIGAPSTPAA
+457 RLIGGGQAAAAASALVAAA
-468 TAVVAA
+468 TQ
-474 LPASPENATAAS
+474 SPENATAAS

-500 LQLIAARVRVPEGQL
+500 LQLIAARVNVPEAQL
-515 LRMNRLKDPD
+515 LKMNALKDPD

-537 EPEAVVVVAATADE
+537 EAPAAVIAAAAPDDVETKAATM
-551 AETKVATIDA
+551 DA
-561 ARGEAQREG
+561 ARGEAQREV
-570 AVVEVVRE
+570 AVVQVVRE
-578 ETTRR
+578 ETTRP
-583 IGTGEPTRGR
+583 IGSGEPTRGR
-593 YRSAATVAMEAATTP
+593 ARSAAVVAMEAATTP
-608 EVASSVV
+608 DVTNSVV
-615 KAAEDA
+615 QAAEGA

-627 AQAEELSP
+627 SQAEELSP
-635 ALGPVSASQALAD
+635 ALGPVSVSQGLAD

-670 YADWLRIPTQR
+670 YADWLRLPTQA
-681 LRVVN
+681 LRN
-686 NLKAR
+686 LNKLKAR
-691 STVQLGQKL
+691 QPVQLGQKL
-700 KLDYSKV
+700 KLDYSRV
-707 SRETFEQLRRDYHAK
+707 SRESFEQIRRDYHAK
-722 LQGEYFAQHRIAGTE
+722 LQGEFFVQHRISGTE

-771 SDLRA
+771 SDLRP

-783 RVEVLAGS
+783 RIEVLAGS

>member
-1 MSPTVDK
+1 
-8 SRSWRWQGSWR
+8 
-19 SALGILLLAFA
+19 LGLLASIGVA
-30 SFGARAD
+30 NTPAQTT
-37 SIPRPEGIQ
+37 IPRPEGIQ

-57 EVTTNEGFL
+57 EVTTNEGLL

-73 VIYDTL
+73 VVYDTV
-79 KFGAGTSPRDRQRQ
+79 KFGAGQSPKDRQRL
-93 VDERRD
+93 VDDRRD
-99 RHIAALRRIVAALP
+99 RHIASLRRIIVALP
-113 SEADR
+113 TEAGR
-118 DALSAEDKR
+118 DALSADDKK

-134 NPSAIL
+134 NVSPIL
-140 LRDATQRIRFQL
+140 LKEATERIRFQL

-160 GLIRSSSWETHI
+160 GLIRSSTWETHI
-172 AETFANQGLPPELA
+172 AETFANRGLPPELA

-227 ERLDPYRST
+227 ERLDPYRAT
-236 EAAAQLLAY
+236 EAAAQLLEY

-270 KESVGTDDFVKI
+270 KETVGTDDFVKI
-282 NRTYNSRT
+282 NRTYNSRS

-314 YFGPLQRRPEQKFHE
+314 YFGALERRPEQKFRE
-329 LTMPAYVRLAT
+329 VTMPAYVRLST
-340 LERTL
+340 LER
-345 ALDREQLRALNP
+345 ALQIDREQLRPLNP
-357 AWRPAIYSG
+357 AWRPTIFSG

-381 TAEKWTADLLSS
+381 MAERWTPELLTS
-393 RLPPNEL
+393 RLPANEL
-400 YAGQITPRTHRV
+400 YAGQVTPRTHRV
-412 RRGESLASIAPKYGL
+412 RKGETMAAIAQRYGL
-427 SAQRLAELN
+427 TAARLGEMNGMSA
-436 NLSANA
+436 SA
-442 QLRAGRRLALPEQLP
+442 QLRAGRRLNLPEQLP
-457 RVIGAPSTPAA
+457 RLLTAANAAPPSPASV
-468 TAVVAA
+468 TS
-474 LPASPENATAAS
+474 PSPENATAAS
-486 APAEDFYVVRRGDS
+486 APAESFYVVRRGDS
-500 LQLIAARVRVPEGQL
+500 LQVIAARVRVPEGQL
-515 LRMNRLKDPD
+515 LRMNALKDPD

-537 EPEAVVVVAATADE
+537 ELTAEIAAREPDS
-551 AETKVATIDA
+551 ETKVAAIDA
-561 ARGEAQREG
+561 ARGEAQREV
-570 AVVEVVRE
+570 AAVEVVRE
-578 ETTRR
+578 EITRP
-583 IGTGEPTRGR
+583 IGSGEPTRGR
-593 YRSAATVAMEAATTP
+593 PRSAAAVAMEAASTP
-608 EVASSVV
+608 EVATSVV
-615 KAAEDA
+615 QAAESA

-627 AQAEELSP
+627 SQAEELSP
-635 ALGPVSASQALAD
+635 SLGPVSGTQALAD

-658 TIRVEATETLGH
+658 SIRVEATETLGH
-670 YADWLRIPTQR
+670 YADWLQLPTQR
-681 LRVVN
+681 LRNVN
-686 NLKAR
+686 SLKPR
-691 STVQLGQKL
+691 QTVQMGQKL

-722 LQGEYFAQHRIAGTE
+722 LQGEFFLQHRISGTE
-737 VYIVRRGD
+737 VYIVRKGD

-783 RVEVLAGS
+783 RIEVVSGS

>member
-1 MSPTVDK
+1 MSPTVF
-8 SRSWRWQGSWR
+8 RSLRQARFAFLVLTS
-19 SALGILLLAFA
+19 LLVPVLVH
-30 SFGARAD
+30 GE

-46 PDVNFWIRVYT
+46 QDVNFWVRVYT
-57 EVTTNEGFL
+57 EVTTNEGLL
-66 HDERNLS
+66 HDERNLG
-73 VIYDTL
+73 VVYDTL
-79 KFGAGTSPRDRQRQ
+79 KFGSGSSSRDRQRM
-93 VDERRD
+93 VDDRRD
-99 RHIAALRRIVAALP
+99 RHIAALRRIIAALP
-113 SEADR
+113 TEAGR
-118 DALSAEDKR
+118 EALSAEDKKV
-127 ILALWGP
+127 LALWGP

-140 LRDATQRIRFQL
+140 LKDATTRIRFQL

-172 AETFANQGLPPELA
+172 AETFANQGLPKELA

-314 YFGPLQRRPEQKFHE
+314 YFGTFERRPEQKFRE
-329 LTMPAYVRLAT
+329 VTMPAYVRLAT

-345 ALDREQLRALNP
+345 GVDREQLRVLNP
-357 AWRPAIYSG
+357 GWRPTIYNG
-366 TRLVPR
+366 TRLVPK

-381 TAEKWTADLLSS
+381 TAEKWTPELLAA
-393 RLPPNEL
+393 RLPSNEL
-400 YAGQITPRTHRV
+400 YAGQVTPRTHRV
-412 RRGESLASIAPKYGL
+412 RKGESMAAIAQRYGL
-427 SAQRLAELN
+427 SASRLAEMN
-436 NLSANA
+436 GLSVNA
-442 QLRAGRRLALPEQLP
+442 SLRAGRRLQLPEQLP
-457 RVIGAPSTPAA
+457 RTLSGAAPAA
-468 TAVVAA
+468 TVAA
-474 LPASPENATAAS
+474 AETPAPSPANATAAS
-486 APAEDFYVVRRGDS
+486 APVGEFYVVRRGDS
-500 LQLIAARVRVPEGQL
+500 LEAISARVSVPQAQL
-515 LRMNRLKDPD
+515 LKMNSLRNPD
-525 RLYEGQRLRIAG
+525 FLYEGQRLRIAG
-537 EPEAVVVVAATADE
+537 EAVAVTAAEAEVKVAA
-551 AETKVATIDA
+551 IDA

-570 AVVEVVRE
+570 AAVQVVRE
-578 ETTRR
+578 ETTRP

-593 YRSAATVAMEAATTP
+593 PRSAAAAAMAAATTP
-608 EVASSVV
+608 EVATAVV
-615 KAAEDA
+615 QAAETA

-627 AQAEELSP
+627 SQAEELSP
-635 ALGPVSASQALAD
+635 ALGPVSVSQGLAD

-658 TIRVEATETLGH
+658 TIRVEATETLGQ
-670 YADWLRIPTQR
+670 YADWLQIPTQK
-681 LRVVN
+681 LRNVN
-686 NLKAR
+686 KLRPKQP
-691 STVQLGQKL
+691 VLLGQKL
-700 KLDYSKV
+700 NLDYSRV
-707 SRETFEQLRRDYHAK
+707 SREAFEQLRRDYHAK
-722 LQGEYFAQHRIAGTE
+722 LQGEFFVQHRIAGTE

>member
-1 MSPTVDK
+1 MSPTVQK
-8 SRSWRWQGSWR
+8 TCARAW
-19 SALGILLLAFA
+19 ILAAALLATLTA
-30 SFGARAD
+30 PLTAHAD

-46 PDVNFWIRVYT
+46 SDVNFWIRVYT
-57 EVTTNEGFL
+57 EVTTNEGLL
-66 HDERNLS
+66 HDERNLA
-73 VIYDTL
+73 VVYDTL
-79 KFGAGTSPRDRQRQ
+79 KFGAGGSSRERQRM

-99 RHIAALRRIVAALP
+99 RHIAALRRIIAALP
-113 SEADR
+113 TESARE
-118 DALSAEDKR
+118 ALSAEDKR
-127 ILALWGP
+127 LLALWGP
-134 NPSAIL
+134 NPSIIIL
-140 LRDATQRIRFQL
+140 KEATTRIRFQL
-152 GQADRFKE
+152 GQSDRFKE
-160 GLIRSSSWETHI
+160 GLIRSSSWEAHI

-270 KESVGTDDFVKI
+270 KESVGTDDYVKI
-282 NRTYNSRT
+282 NRTYSSRT

-314 YFGPLQRRPEQKFHE
+314 YFGALERRPEQKFRE
-329 LTMPAYVRLAT
+329 ITMPAYVRLAT
-340 LERTL
+340 LEH
-345 ALDREQLRALNP
+345 ALGVDREQLRVLNP
-357 AWRPAIYSG
+357 AWRPTIYNG

-381 TAEKWTADLLSS
+381 TTERWTAELLSA
-393 RLPPNEL
+393 RLPANEL
-400 YAGQITPRTHRV
+400 YAGQVTPRTHRV
-412 RRGESLASIAPKYGL
+412 RKGETMGAI
-427 SAQRLAELN
+427 AQRYGMSAARLGEMN
-436 NLSANA
+436 GLSANA
-442 QLRAGRRLALPEQLP
+442 SLRAGRRLQLPEQLP
-457 RVIGAPSTPAA
+457 RTLSGAAP

-474 LPASPENATAAS
+474 ESAPPSPANATAAS
-486 APAEDFYVVRRGDS
+486 APLGDFYVVRRGDS
-500 LQLIAARVRVPEGQL
+500 LETISSRVGVPQAQL
-515 LRMNRLKDPD
+515 LKMNALRNPD
-525 RLYEGQRLRIAG
+525 FLYEGQRLRIAG
-537 EPEAVVVVAATADE
+537 EAVAVTQAEADVKVAA
-551 AETKVATIDA
+551 IDA

-570 AVVEVVRE
+570 AAVEVVRE
-578 ETTRR
+578 ETTRP
-583 IGTGEPTRGR
+583 IGSGEPTRGR
-593 YRSAATVAMEAATTP
+593 ARSAATVAMEAATTP
-608 EVASSVV
+608 EVATAVV
-615 KAAEDA
+615 QAAESA
-621 REPVSA
+621 RQPVSA

-635 ALGPVSASQALAD
+635 ALGPVSVTQGLAD

-658 TIRVEATETLGH
+658 SIRVEATETLGQ
-670 YADWLRIPTQR
+670 YADWLQIATQK

-686 NLKAR
+686 KLKAR
-691 STVQLGQKL
+691 QPVLLGQKL
-700 KLDYSKV
+700 NLDYSRV
-707 SRETFEQLRRDYHAK
+707 SRETFEQLRRDYHAR
-722 LQGEYFAQHRIAGTE
+722 LQGEFFVQHRIAGTE

-752 RFSNLPIWLLR
+752 KFSNLPIWLLR

-771 SDLRA
+771 SDLRPGA
-776 GTQVVMP
+776 QVVMP
-783 RVEVLAGS
+783 RVEVVSGS